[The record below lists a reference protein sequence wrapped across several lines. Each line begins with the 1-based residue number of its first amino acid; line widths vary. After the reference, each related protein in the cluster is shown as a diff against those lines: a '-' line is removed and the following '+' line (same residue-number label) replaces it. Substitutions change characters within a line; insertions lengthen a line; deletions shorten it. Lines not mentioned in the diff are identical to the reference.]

1 MDFYILQKNK
11 YIYLLIEFVIL
22 IDNNKY
28 THFYMKKTTTAVHSR
43 LKSHLKS
50 QL

>member
-1 MDFYILQKNK
+1 MDFYILQKKK

-28 THFYMKKTTTAVHSR
+28 TNFYMKTTTVHSR